1 MREIIRLKGGGLLL
15 FTSDER
21 GIVEPNSDLVAM
33 VLSVIGF
40 IIFVSLIAHSYQ
52 VYDEKTYIAQHYDN
66 AASLAELLK
75 NEPMLM
81 TPDRLDMIDA
91 DRIESLTP
99 GDIKKLNGIYG
110 ARYGFSFKVEVPP
123 TYSRVVGTAEELGV
137 SASVPVTMRFNEVD
151 EQPGTLTVKIW
162 EN

>member
-1 MREIIRLKGGGLLL
+1 M

-21 GIVEPNSDLVAM
+21 GIVEPNSDMVAM

-52 VYDEKTYIAQHYDN
+52 VYDEKTYIAQHYDD
-66 AASLAELLK
+66 AASLAGLLK
-75 NEPMLM
+75 NEPILM

-91 DRIESLTP
+91 AKIECLNLEETE
-99 GDIKKLNGIYG
+99 KLKVMYG
-110 ARYGFSFKVEVPP
+110 TRYDFSFKLEVPP

-137 SASVPVTMRFNEVD
+137 SASVPVTVRFNEVD
-151 EQPGTLTVKIW
+151 ELPGTLTVKIW